1 VSGQYTPGY
10 TLTAILSRMMINY
23 ALFLFLIFILQG
35 MPYRREY
42 FAYGLEIF
50 DSFKDKGTK
59 QLVLGI
65 SWSYYNHLF
74 QFTKKFNVNIF

>member
-1 VSGQYTPGY
+1 
-10 TLTAILSRMMINY
+10 
-23 ALFLFLIFILQG
+23 
-35 MPYRREY
+35 MPYQREY

-74 QFTKKFNVNIF
+74 QFTKKFNVNTL